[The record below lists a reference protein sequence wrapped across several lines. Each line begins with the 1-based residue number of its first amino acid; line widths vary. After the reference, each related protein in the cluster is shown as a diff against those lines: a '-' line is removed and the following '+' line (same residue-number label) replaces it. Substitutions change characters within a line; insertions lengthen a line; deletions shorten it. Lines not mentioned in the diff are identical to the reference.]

1 MRKRFDAQI
10 GLGETAIEEVTIP
23 LNSRDELPPILAGL
37 QWMFKTQEIQRCRK
51 LFSCLGKA
59 YAQT

>member
-37 QWMFKTQEIQRCRK
+37 QWMFKTQEIHV
-51 LFSCLGKA
+51 
-59 YAQT
+59 

>member
-23 LNSRDELPPILAGL
+23 LNSRDELPPILA
-37 QWMFKTQEIQRCRK
+37 
-51 LFSCLGKA
+51 
-59 YAQT
+59 